1 MTPEHNPTAADE
13 PPRILVVDDE
23 RINVQ
28 MLHEM
33 LRNEYRVSVA
43 LDGEQALQRAR
54 TVHPALILLDVQM
67 EGMDGYE
74 VCRRLQ
80 ADETTRGIPV
90 IFVTAMDS
98 EEDERRGLEL
108 GAMDYITK
116 PFRPSIVQA
125 RIRNHL
131 ELKRQRDLL
140 NRLSSIDGLT
150 GLANRRHFESTLER
164 EWKNATRSETSLG
177 LVLLD
182 IDHFKLYNDHYGHL
196 AGDET
201 LITVARAVADSTRRP
216 TDLAARYGGEEFV
229 CILPNTDLDGARTTG
244 EAIRAA
250 VHELAI
256 PSAAAPTGRVTVSV
270 GATALRPGPEET
282 GAALLVHTADQLLYR
297 AKEAG
302 RDRVVVEAL
311 TTA

>member
-1 MTPEHNPTAADE
+1 MPSDE

-54 TVHPALILLDVQM
+54 TVQPSLILLDVQM

-80 ADETTRGIPV
+80 ADEATRGIPV

-98 EEDERRGLEL
+98 EEDERRGLDL

-150 GLANRRHFESTLER
+150 GLANRRHFEHTLER
-164 EWKNATRSETSLG
+164 EWKNAARSETSLG
-177 LVLLD
+177 LLLLD
-182 IDHFKLYNDHYGHL
+182 IDHFKHYNDHYGHQ

-201 LITVARAVADSTRRP
+201 LIAVAGTVADSTRRP

-229 CILPNTDLDGARTTG
+229 CVLPNTDLDGARTTG
-244 EAIRAA
+244 ETIRAA

-256 PSAAAPTGRVTVSV
+256 PSEAAPAGRVTVSV
-270 GATALRPGPEET
+270 GATALQPGPEET
-282 GAALLVHTADQLLYR
+282 GAAMLVHTADQLLYR

-302 RDRVVVEAL
+302 RDRVVAEAL
-311 TTA
+311 TTP